1 MANEPDLT
9 QRLTVTF
16 ENTTQPID
24 AEFGVITQIEN
35 GKVLYGTTE
44 DWNSQPELVAKKGY
58 LYVYSDY
65 KQDEQ
70 EQNIAGFKIGD
81 GTSYLIDLPFTD
93 SVIYEQISEVEQ
105 QMTDTS
111 ISGSMY
117 HLGFYLDEHGGLCQV
132 NSI

>member
-9 QRLTVTF
+9 QRLTVTLTSDPQII
-16 ENTTQPID
+16 N
-24 AEFGVITQIEN
+24 AEFGTVYQIES

-44 DWNSQPELVAKKGY
+44 DWNSQPELVAKEGY

-70 EQNIAGFKIGD
+70 EQNIAGFKVGD

-93 SVIYEQISEVEQ
+93 SVIYEQINEVEQ
-105 QMTDTS
+105 QMVDTS